1 MQVINIR
8 SNINL
13 LLNIFCNLNISFAEI
28 SERMQEIYYPI
39 KLKYVI
45 SNLRNL
51 DIQVCN
57 FLNLEA
63 QNNAFLMPA
72 VVYQYFIYGNRSTY
86 YTKEIE
92 EYIQL
97 I

>member
-45 SNLRNL
+45 ANL
-51 DIQVCN
+51 
-57 FLNLEA
+57 
-63 QNNAFLMPA
+63 
-72 VVYQYFIYGNRSTY
+72 
-86 YTKEIE
+86 
-92 EYIQL
+92 
-97 I
+97 